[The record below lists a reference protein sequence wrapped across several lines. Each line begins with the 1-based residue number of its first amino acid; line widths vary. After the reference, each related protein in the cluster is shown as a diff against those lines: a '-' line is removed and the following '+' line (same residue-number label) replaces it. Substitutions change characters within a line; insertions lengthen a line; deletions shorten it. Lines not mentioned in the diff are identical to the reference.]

1 VRLPVGKILWG
12 MFAFPVLYPGAFLA
26 AAGLPLLG
34 LIAVSLTWASGA
46 ISSDQRAALWIVL
59 VINFVLFAWLA
70 VRCHRMVLVENGTAD
85 APIVGLVF
93 RYLAALTTGTVL
105 KNIFLLVM
113 MMVFLTIVANSRTA
127 GEPVAPTADPAV
139 QRMIDYGRYV
149 LQIPALY
156 LLARC
161 STLLP
166 AIALGSDWNPGA
178 AWRQTRGNGWRLVL
192 VVFFLPW
199 VFTAAVDWAY
209 EVTWTTWIVGIL
221 AALRSVLLALG
232 VIALSLS
239 YRELPPWPAPPPT
252 PPPS

>member
-1 VRLPVGKILWG
+1 MRLPVVKILWG
-12 MFAFPVLYPGAFLA
+12 MFAFPVMYPGAFLA

-46 ISSDQRAALWIVL
+46 FSSDQPALLWIVL
-59 VINFVLFAWLA
+59 VTNFVLFAWLA
-70 VRCHRMVLVENGTAD
+70 VRCHRMVLVQDGTAD
-85 APIVGLVF
+85 TPIVGHVF

-105 KNIFLLVM
+105 KNIFVLIMVM
-113 MMVFLTIVANSRTA
+113 AFLTIVANMNDA

-166 AIALGSDWNPGA
+166 AIALGHDWNPGA

-199 VFTAAVDWAY
+199 VFEAAVDQAY
-209 EVTWTTWIVGIL
+209 EVTWTAWIVGML
-221 AALRSVLLALG
+221 AAIRSVLLALG

-239 YRELPPWPAPPPT
+239 YRELPQWPSPPPT